1 MLDSLKTLSSKNELW
16 PSPFITRKA
25 RGTQTENVF
34 CQQTV
39 DVTAQ
44 SKTHQ
49 KYFMQHFKQR
59 IRQKSG
65 RCHLNK
71 IGKGDGFKSKV
82 Y

>member
-1 MLDSLKTLSSKNELW
+1 MSFDLHRLLHAKLVEPKLKI
-16 PSPFITRKA
+16 F
-25 RGTQTENVF
+25 F

-49 KYFMQHFKQR
+49 KYFMQHFEQR

-65 RCHLNK
+65 RCHLNG